1 MTCFPLPPLATPPT
15 GKVVNEVGL
24 SPGENSW
31 IRPRLG
37 YAARDA
43 ASWDGFVAPVCG
55 LDPWSVALE
64 LLYAAGAMAAAA
76 DRRMQTPACQ
86 SERPPNSPKTARAT
100 PEEARSYTL
109 KQTCFYTTTGRV
121 SPRLHSVTVGGS
133 RTLDAATVSAMRA
146 AAPGHVHGD
155 RVLQNQSI
163 SAYRAQR
170 SSLVRRRRRLGRSL
184 RHASLKQYA
193 GAGGDV
199 GREILWSRQYLG
211 ERSSKKYQV
220 ALQRLAPAARRASPP
235 RRCGGHAGVRP
246 SHIRVVTARPRG
258 GTRRRR

>member
-1 MTCFPLPPLATPPT
+1 M
-15 GKVVNEVGL
+15 
-24 SPGENSW
+24 
-31 IRPRLG
+31 
-37 YAARDA
+37 
-43 ASWDGFVAPVCG
+43 
-55 LDPWSVALE
+55 
-64 LLYAAGAMAAAA
+64 
-76 DRRMQTPACQ
+76 
-86 SERPPNSPKTARAT
+86 
-100 PEEARSYTL
+100 
-109 KQTCFYTTTGRV
+109 

-163 SAYRAQR
+163 RAYRAQR
-170 SSLVRRRRRLGRSL
+170 SSRVRRRRRLGRSL
-184 RHASLKQYA
+184 RRVSLKQYA

-220 ALQRLAPAARRASPP
+220 ALQRPAPAARRASPP

-258 GTRRRR
+258 GTRRRRRRSSSRDTLFARNIDVSSSSSTEKSASTIVVEAVTPSRTSAMR

>member
-1 MTCFPLPPLATPPT
+1 M
-15 GKVVNEVGL
+15 
-24 SPGENSW
+24 

-64 LLYAAGAMAAAA
+64 SLYAAGAMAAAA

-86 SERPPNSPKTARAT
+86 SVETFLHSPENSPATA
-100 PEEARSYTL
+100 EEARSYDI
-109 KQTCFYTTTGRV
+109 KTCFYTTTGLSE
-121 SPRLHSVTVGGS
+121 SPFALCYR
-133 RTLDAATVSAMRA
+133 RRIFEPYAATVSAMRA

-170 SSLVRRRRRLGRSL
+170 SFWSGVDD
-184 RHASLKQYA
+184 AS
-193 GAGGDV
+193 
-199 GREILWSRQYLG
+199 
-211 ERSSKKYQV
+211 
-220 ALQRLAPAARRASPP
+220 AARS
-235 RRCGGHAGVRP
+235 
-246 SHIRVVTARPRG
+246 
-258 GTRRRR
+258 GTLR

>member
-86 SERPPNSPKTARAT
+86 SVETLQPENSPDDA
-100 PEEARSYTL
+100 
-109 KQTCFYTTTGRV
+109 
-121 SPRLHSVTVGGS
+121 GG
-133 RTLDAATVSAMRA
+133 
-146 AAPGHVHGD
+146 G
-155 RVLQNQSI
+155 
-163 SAYRAQR
+163 AQ
-170 SSLVRRRRRLGRSL
+170 L
-184 RHASLKQYA
+184 RHQNLFLHYY
-193 GAGGDV
+193 
-199 GREILWSRQYLG
+199 RFE
-211 ERSSKKYQV
+211 
-220 ALQRLAPAARRASPP
+220 
-235 RRCGGHAGVRP
+235 
-246 SHIRVVTARPRG
+246 
-258 GTRRRR
+258 

>member
-1 MTCFPLPPLATPPT
+1 M
-15 GKVVNEVGL
+15 
-24 SPGENSW
+24 
-31 IRPRLG
+31 
-37 YAARDA
+37 
-43 ASWDGFVAPVCG
+43 
-55 LDPWSVALE
+55 
-64 LLYAAGAMAAAA
+64 
-76 DRRMQTPACQ
+76 
-86 SERPPNSPKTARAT
+86 
-100 PEEARSYTL
+100 
-109 KQTCFYTTTGRV
+109 

-146 AAPGHVHGD
+146 AAPGHVHGHS
-155 RVLQNQSI
+155 VLQNQSI

-220 ALQRLAPAARRASPP
+220 ALQRPAPAARRASHRADAAATPASACP
-235 RRCGGHAGVRP
+235 
-246 SHIRVVTARPRG
+246 IRVVTALPRG
-258 GTRRRR
+258 GARRRRQRHRQRDTLFARNIDVPIRPRRKRVRVVVEAAPSRTKVLCAEWPQ